1 MTDPEDTQARAPAH
15 PYGAAPPA
23 DLAADSLRAVRV
35 VLRPIANPFAL
46 GFLGLAGATLTV
58 SGLGARL
65 DPAE

>member
-1 MTDPEDTQARAPAH
+1 MTDSDGLQARAPIPA
-15 PYGAAPPA
+15 YGVAPPA

-58 SGLGARL
+58 SGLELG
-65 DPAE
+65 